1 MADSKANRF
10 IQKMKTRDMRV
21 AIRDDFQPAELDF
34 DAEEMVR
41 LIVEGQLPLD
51 FVYDTMVSLLSHARQ
66 YSMSSMT
73 HLSSKQLADT
83 LAKSLLLAWR
93 PIKALK

>member
-21 AIRDDFQPAELDF
+21 ALKDDFQIADLDF

-41 LIVEGQLPLD
+41 LIVEEQLPLD
-51 FVYDTMVSLLSHARQ
+51 FVYDAMVGLSSHSRW
-66 YSMSSMT
+66 SCMSSDSRP
-73 HLSSKQLADT
+73 SSK
-83 LAKSLLLAWR
+83 
-93 PIKALK
+93 